1 MLLTCYIYKFGEKTH
16 LKEVSS
22 CINYY
27 NTKIVETSFKEVYE
41 YETVIVHGYEVDV
54 DQERTYTSFKD
65 ASLEQKSERIKRM
78 KKYHKNQRWE
88 LSRLIDVNFDNR
100 TSFITITFKENITDI
115 EYANAEFKK
124 FIKRLN
130 YRLFKTK
137 KAKLKYI
144 AVWELQKRGAIHY
157 HIIFFSLPFIAHKKL
172 KELWP
177 LGSINVKKINVD
189 KKENVGRYI
198 SKYFEKN
205 LDDTK
210 TLLKYINK
218 KRIFKSKNLKKPHV
232 SYEFNDK
239 FKEFNAEDVLF
250 QKEYTGYKKVDGE
263 YEEYVIRYT
272 KLKAEE

>member
-54 DQERTYTSFKD
+54 DQERTYTSFED

-177 LGSINVKKINVD
+177 LGSINVKK
-189 KKENVGRYI
+189 
-198 SKYFEKN
+198 
-205 LDDTK
+205 
-210 TLLKYINK
+210 NK
-218 KRIFKSKNLKKPHV
+218 CR
-232 SYEFNDK
+232 
-239 FKEFNAEDVLF
+239 
-250 QKEYTGYKKVDGE
+250 
-263 YEEYVIRYT
+263 
-272 KLKAEE
+272 